1 MTNFEKIKSMTEEE
15 FANFLCR
22 SVIPE
27 DTDEDMY
34 LHGFGTF
41 TYEEDIVQMIIIN
54 RKYRRVH

>member
-27 DTDEDMY
+27 DTDEDMFLY
-34 LHGFGTF
+34 GFGTF
-41 TYEEDIVQMIIIN
+41 AYEEDIVRMLKEQN
-54 RKYRRVH
+54 K

>member
-15 FANFLCR
+15 FADFLCR

-27 DTDEDMY
+27 NTDEDMY

-41 TYEEDIVQMIIIN
+41 TYEEDIVQML
-54 RKYRRVH
+54 KEQE